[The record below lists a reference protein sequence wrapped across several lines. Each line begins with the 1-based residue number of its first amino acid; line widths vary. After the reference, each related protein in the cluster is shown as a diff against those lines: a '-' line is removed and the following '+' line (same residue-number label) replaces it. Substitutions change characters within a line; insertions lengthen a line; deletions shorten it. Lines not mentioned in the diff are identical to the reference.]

1 MRKALLVI
9 LTTLLL
15 LVWGLI
21 MVNGLVVGKIE
32 IPNLFSVIEKN
43 RELKSKLQIAND
55 QNARYQYLVNKI
67 ADGEVQKEKM
77 KKAYLDYISICT
89 DEQVKQTLGI
99 TSQTLDNLWS
109 RIIAYSKKYN
119 LTISVEIENSSIQV
133 AGFQNL
139 KFTITGATDD
149 VYKALEVM
157 KQDSELGFEI
167 KDLEAEKTS
176 TNGST
181 ASFIVKDVLLT
192 TENQISMPTNL
203 TTAEN
208 IEGLNIKEVEIV
220 EPVEEEADNSEASA
234 GEEPEADNTEEKN
247 TTEKN
252 KADNVEANENG
263 NEDEEAE
270 EAETAEEAEEAET
283 AEEVV
288 EEEES
293 TDE

>member
-220 EPVEEEADNSEASA
+220 EPVEENGDEKSENSDEIELEADGEIENDETENDKTETDETASD
-234 GEEPEADNTEEKN
+234 ESNEN
-247 TTEKN
+247 
-252 KADNVEANENG
+252 ANENENENEKG
-263 NEDEEAE
+263 NENEK
-270 EAETAEEAEEAET
+270 
-283 AEEVV
+283 V